1 MCSQCNSTKPLRLC
15 LTCQKSQ
22 NWKDVNMQS
31 HALCEGCAEQGMR
44 RTAGEG
50 HVHHCDS
57 TSIREKLEGTPDI
70 ECRRCSTITNN
81 PYLCSTCFHISTDHI
96 NVDTF
101 SLCADCIL
109 DHHSGHE
116 TSKATE
122 NYSIR
127 ISTVPIVEKVLLGK
141 LSSTEKEDEKKCKV
155 RQLRMSI
162 TGKEVIY
169 RASTHY
175 PLWTEEDCTD
185 PKLLGRP
192 KIPKDYVQNVLS
204 SLEQQFDFI
213 QKMTEPC
220 PCVAVWENVK
230 RLNIFDAHGSPPHF
244 LAMVNTPDLEKVLD
258 RCPLELEE
266 NRELKEQLME
276 VIERGEVLT
285 EPHEKIFR
293 YYDLQTF

>member
-1 MCSQCNSTKPLRLC
+1 MIHLESLICYSCQTTQTRNLFDNTARRAIVGSCGHSICLECANPERNCPLCGRPEAFANGTVNYQALH
-15 LTCQKSQ
+15 LLEYYTI
-22 NWKDVNMQS
+22 NVFDVFRKWWET
-31 HALCEGCAEQGMR
+31 L
-44 RTAGEG
+44 
-50 HVHHCDS
+50 
-57 TSIREKLEGTPDI
+57 GTPDI

-81 PYLCSTCFHISTDHI
+81 SYLCSTCFHISTDHI

-101 SLCADCIL
+101 SFCADCIL

-127 ISTVPIVEKVLLGK
+127 ISTVTIVEKVLLGK
-141 LSSTEKEDEKKCKV
+141 LNNTEKEDEKKCKV

-162 TGKEVIY
+162 TGKELIY

-185 PKLLGRP
+185 RKLLGRP

-204 SLEQQFDFI
+204 SLEQQFDFL

-220 PCVAVWENVK
+220 PCVAVWEDVK
-230 RLNIFDAHGSPPHF
+230 RLNIFVVYGNPPHF
-244 LAMVNTPDLEKVLD
+244 W
-258 RCPLELEE
+258 
-266 NRELKEQLME
+266 QW
-276 VIERGEVLT
+276 
-285 EPHEKIFR
+285 
-293 YYDLQTF
+293 